1 MVEQVKRLLRL
12 LLPIDWLAAGVVLL
26 GVAIALFLQDAPV
39 RLIGVS
45 VALLGALAFLL
56 LLSQRLG
63 AAETYNPQLRS
74 EAAQLRATVQQERG
88 GRRLIFD
95 DFAESLE
102 EAPREEPA
110 TAEQPEQASSFEE
123 ELSSVRV
130 VERRRRVAALP
141 AQPAETTPA
150 PPAVRIRSYALP
162 PNLLLPS
169 PATPSEPR
177 QALHALLER
186 FLELLRLVTPTRT
199 AVLFWLDSEQGCLV
213 LEAYHSE
220 SDALHTERRKFP
232 LGQDIVSQLVQQG
245 KAEIVTEIHPAAEA
259 ELFPYYRE
267 PVGTAC
273 FVGVPVFFRGAVIGA
288 LCLDSAQPGAY
299 SPQTVTLLGHAVR
312 FIGEVLEGY
321 LRWYEM
327 LQRSSAAEALE
338 RTLEAEELEP
348 ALLELLRF
356 PSAAVVVLCC
366 YVARQRGWQLVAADA
381 PPAWKQLQGRWST
394 LQGSLVGAAIH
405 TGTVQYWD
413 PRVFRHR
420 VLAQEEPPLAPTA
433 AAWAVPLC
441 SSTHCY
447 GVVYYEAAQR
457 PTPQEEQE
465 LLRRAR
471 WAGLLLEH
479 RYLREQVGS
488 GLQWL
493 PGVELWSSTGFR
505 MRINEEL
512 ERVRTLQ
519 YPATLALLQIDRYGT
534 LAQLTVAEIRELLT
548 GHVLPLLRT
557 QLRGGALVGYADEET
572 LGVLLPG
579 MSAVQARLWAE
590 ALRKQV
596 ATAVAPVGERRLNLT
611 LSIGLVELQPD
622 KTSEEMLRAA
632 HTALQRALSRGNTVT
647 VFA

>member
-12 LLPIDWLAAGVVLL
+12 LLPIDWLAVGVVLL
-26 GVAIALFLQDAPV
+26 GVAIAVFLQDAPV

-45 VALLGALAFLL
+45 VALLGALAVLL

-74 EAAQLRATVQQERG
+74 EAAQLRTTVQQERG

-95 DFAESLE
+95 DFAESIE
-102 EAPREEPA
+102 EATHEEPA
-110 TAEQPEQASSFEE
+110 AGQPQQANSFEE
-123 ELSSVRV
+123 GLSSVRV
-130 VERRRRVAALP
+130 VERRRRVAAP
-141 AQPAETTPA
+141 SAQPAEAAPA

-177 QALHALLER
+177 QALHGLLER

-199 AVLFWLDSEQGCLV
+199 AALFWLDSERQCLV

-220 SDALHTERRKFP
+220 SDLLHTERRKFP

-338 RTLEAEELEP
+338 QTLEAEELEP
-348 ALLELLRF
+348 ALLELLSF
-356 PSAAVVVLCC
+356 PSATAVVLCC
-366 YVARQRGWQLVAADA
+366 YAARQRGWQLVAADA
-381 PPAWKQLQGRWST
+381 SPAWKQLQGCWST

-413 PRVFRHR
+413 PQVFRHR
-420 VLAQEEPPLAPTA
+420 VLAQEEPPLAPA
-433 AAWAVPLC
+433 ATAWAVPLC

-488 GLQWL
+488 GLQWI
-493 PGVELWSSTGFR
+493 PGVELWTSTGFR
-505 MRINEEL
+505 MRLNEEL
-512 ERVRTLQ
+512 ERVQVLQ

-590 ALRKQV
+590 ALRKQA
-596 ATAVAPVGERRLNLT
+596 ATAVASVGERRLNLT